1 MAYYYNSS
9 YEHRALNLDVHIYEF
24 EVSEMHRDFDKN
36 GGVDWRQTHSNMM
49 YSKKDYGKPT
59 IIAIV
64 STDAI
69 KASIEIL
76 DMGYTPVK
84 LLNPKA
90 HD

>member
-9 YEHRALNLDVHIYEF
+9 YEHRALNLDIHIYEF
-24 EVSEMHRDFDKN
+24 EVSEIHRDDDKA
-36 GGVDWRQTHSNMM
+36 HKHPSIM
-49 YSKKDYGKPT
+49 YSKGGYGKLT

-69 KASIEIL
+69 KASIELL
-76 DMGYTPVK
+76 DMGYTPVR
-84 LLNPKA
+84 LLNPKK

>member
-9 YEHRALNLDVHIYEF
+9 YEHRALNLDIHIYEF
-24 EVSEMHRDFDKN
+24 EVSEIHRDGDK
-36 GGVDWRQTHSNMM
+36 HPSIM
-49 YSKKDYGKPT
+49 YSKGGYGKPT
-59 IIAIV
+59 IIALV

-69 KASIEIL
+69 KASIELL

>member
-9 YEHRALNLDVHIYEF
+9 YKHRVLNLDVHIYEF
-24 EVSEMHRDFDKN
+24 EVSEIHRDDDKA
-36 GGVDWRQTHSNMM
+36 HKHPSIM
-49 YSKKDYGKPT
+49 YSKGGYGKPT
-59 IIAIV
+59 IIALV

-69 KASIEIL
+69 KASIELL

>member
-1 MAYYYNSS
+1 MAHYDTRGNT
-9 YEHRALNLDVHIYEF
+9 YELDIHIYEF
-24 EVSEMHRDFDKN
+24 EVSEMHREFDKDE
-36 GGVDWRQTHSNMM
+36 GVDWRQTHSNIM
-49 YSKKDYGKPT
+49 YSKGGYGKPT
-59 IIAIV
+59 IIALV

-69 KASIEIL
+69 KASIELL